1 MSYEY
6 RLLLDST
13 ISAQHFMNSLMVSE
27 ACVKAQAREVYL
39 KDQEL
44 QTPAEY
50 DARLIQEGNQSIW
63 MEINLKSVNL
73 YRLIHSSLSGGVVR
87 CYEDGDLDDEV
98 SLKEAFRIKI
108 KK

>member
-6 RLLLDST
+6 RLVFDGT
-13 ISAQHFMNSLMVSE
+13 ILAQDVIKSLILSE

-44 QTPAEY
+44 KTPAEY
-50 DARLIQEGNQSIW
+50 DARLIQEGDQSIW

-73 YRLIHSSLSGGVVR
+73 YKLVYSSLSGGVVR

-98 SLKEAFRIKI
+98 SLKEAFRIKT